1 VDVLGLPVGSRVL
14 DAPCGQ
20 GRHAH
25 LLAEAGFQ
33 VDGID
38 FSRELL
44 AIAAKRG
51 TGDSLRYRRS
61 DMRNLPARWS
71 GRYDAVVNLYTSF
84 GFFDNPSDDARVV
97 AEFSRVLKRDGTLV
111 WQGASRDGVMS
122 RFLSRDWWQT
132 GDGSMVGQERS
143 FDPLSGVLSIES
155 TVRRKN
161 GRTSHRQH
169 RIRLY
174 TATRLAEL
182 CAREGLIVEEAFDG
196 FSERPLTRRS
206 GEMLLIARK
215 R

>member
-1 VDVLGLPVGSRVL
+1 MDVLGLPVDSRVL

-25 LLAEAGFQ
+25 LLAEAGFR

-51 TGDSLRYRRS
+51 TGDSLRYRWA
-61 DMRNLPARWS
+61 DMRRLPASWTD
-71 GRYDAVVNLYTSF
+71 RYDAVVNLYTSF
-84 GFFDNPSDDARVV
+84 GFFDNPSDDARVI

-132 GDGSMVGQERS
+132 RDGSMVGQERS

-155 TVRRKN
+155 MLRRKN
-161 GRTSHRQH
+161 GRTSRREH

-196 FSERPLTRRS
+196 FSEGPLTRRS
-206 GEMLLIARK
+206 GEMLLVARK

>member
-1 VDVLGLPVGSRVL
+1 MDVLGLPVGSRVL

-25 LLAEAGFQ
+25 LLAEAGFR

-51 TGDSLRYRRS
+51 TGHSLRYRRA
-61 DMRNLPARWS
+61 DMRKLPATWT

-84 GFFDNPSDDARVV
+84 GFFDNPSDDARVI
-97 AEFSRVLKRDGTLV
+97 AEFSRILKREGTLV

-132 GDGSMVGQERS
+132 TDGAMVGQERS

-155 TVRRKN
+155 TLRRKN
-161 GRTSHRQH
+161 GKTSRREH

-206 GEMLLIARK
+206 GEMLLVARK

>member
-1 VDVLGLPVGSRVL
+1 MDARVL

-25 LLAEAGFQ
+25 LLAEAGFR

-38 FSRELL
+38 FSHELL
-44 AIAAKRG
+44 ALATKRG
-51 TGDSLRYRRS
+51 TSESLRYRRA
-61 DMRNLPARWS
+61 DMRKLPASWS

-84 GFFDNPSDDARVV
+84 GFFDNPSDDARVI
-97 AEFSRVLKRDGTLV
+97 AEFSRVLKPEGILV
-111 WQGASRDGVMS
+111 WEGASRDGVMS
-122 RFLSRDWWQT
+122 RFLSRDWWET

-155 TVRRKN
+155 TLRRKT
-161 GRTSHRQH
+161 GRTSRRRH

-182 CAREGLIVEEAFDG
+182 CAQEGLIVEEAFDG
-196 FSERPLTRRS
+196 FTGKALTRRS
-206 GEMLLIARK
+206 GEMLLVARK